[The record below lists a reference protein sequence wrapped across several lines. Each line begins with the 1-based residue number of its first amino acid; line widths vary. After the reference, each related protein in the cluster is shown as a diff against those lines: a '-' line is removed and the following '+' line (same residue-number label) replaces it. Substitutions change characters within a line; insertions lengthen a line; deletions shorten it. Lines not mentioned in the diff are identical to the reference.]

1 MSSPPW
7 CRRCPIAVSMMRIAM
22 SIIHKRI
29 WHGQVARM
37 TGKLFILKF
46 AMSPVHRQPKAF
58 ESHAPL

>member
-1 MSSPPW
+1 MVWEVPY
-7 CRRCPIAVSMMRIAM
+7 CGEHDAYRK